1 MKTIFL
7 ILLFAFSLLF
17 PVNLISA
24 AEVTGTYEL
33 DEPLCLGGSG
43 MVWNENCV
51 RIRPSPYAQQQDG
64 IEPEKVRCNHDL
76 YRSYKISDGTAFC
89 ASGYT
94 LRELIHREYAE
105 SFDSLTSATVSG
117 QNNTVSEYCPA
128 SQELVQSGWYAYEHP
143 TDVILTNIDLVFS
156 AKENSY
162 GVEYSFDKPT
172 DGKSMIWVFVECD
185 SSFDTFEIVILP
197 ETIQH
202 RKNFVVNYPEKQNTA
217 IHFVNQDSVPY
228 KIEGMPDT
236 GVGTGDFTVL
246 LDPEDDWLVGN
257 EYDGVESISLSAAN
271 PDTGES
277 YDWMNY
283 IIYITEF
290 GERR

>member
-1 MKTIFL
+1 MTSRILFL
-7 ILLFAFSLLF
+7 MFVFSLI
-17 PVNLISA
+17 PINLALAQES
-24 AEVTGTYEL
+24 GSYEL
-33 DEPLCLGGSG
+33 DGSICIGGPG
-43 MVWNENCV
+43 IVVDENCV
-51 RIRPSPYAQQQDG
+51 RIRPSPYTQQQDG

-94 LRELIHREYAE
+94 LRELIHRGYAQG
-105 SFDSLTSATVSG
+105 FDSLTSATVSG
-117 QNNTVSEYCPA
+117 QNNTVNQYCPA
-128 SQELVQSGWYAYEHP
+128 SQELIQSGWYAYDNP

-156 AKENSY
+156 VKENSY
-162 GVEYSFDKPT
+162 GVEYTFDKPT

-185 SSFDTFEIVILP
+185 DSFDTFEVIILP

-202 RKNFVVNYPEKQNTA
+202 HKNFVVYYPENQNTA

-228 KIEGMPDT
+228 KIDGMPDT
-236 GVGTGDFTVL
+236 GVGTGDFTVW
-246 LDPEDDWLVGN
+246 LDPENDQFIAND
-257 EYDGVESISLSAAN
+257 YDGVKSILLSSAN
-271 PDTGES
+271 PDTGEV

-290 GERR
+290 GDK